1 MVRLLFPYH
10 LPPVCHTELGTLMG
24 QNWEED
30 SKTKKIWALN
40 EEQGGPRSCIT
51 VEASK
56 SYVPEILGKG
66 EEFK

>member
-1 MVRLLFPYH
+1 
-10 LPPVCHTELGTLMG
+10 MG